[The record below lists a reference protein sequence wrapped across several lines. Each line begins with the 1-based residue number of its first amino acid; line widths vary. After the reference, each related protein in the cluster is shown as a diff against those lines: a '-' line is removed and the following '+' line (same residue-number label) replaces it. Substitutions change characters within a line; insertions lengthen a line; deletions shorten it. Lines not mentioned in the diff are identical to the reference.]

1 VNDDNLKGY
10 GVGSLW
16 TLDDNTTYVC
26 SDATTGAA
34 VWKKITGGLL
44 FNGGVEVAT
53 SRDLNASDA
62 GKILFIVADDVELT
76 MPSTNPF
83 KDNDTV
89 AVFSFANN
97 VSIETEFGGDKRYL
111 FGDTTNK
118 NQCVI
123 FQMIGELFLNI
134 TSGFIYDSTDTK
146 VKSIELYLYENRT
159 FKGTF
164 SEPSAIAQTDFVV
177 TIPEQTD
184 TSYEVFIQGKNPLS
198 AVLYSVADADKT
210 TTSFTVKTA
219 AGLTGVVEFG
229 YILKP

>member
-1 VNDDNLKGY
+1 
-10 GVGSLW
+10 
-16 TLDDNTTYVC
+16 
-26 SDATTGAA
+26 
-34 VWKKITGGLL
+34 
-44 FNGGVEVAT
+44 
-53 SRDLNASDA
+53 
-62 GKILFIVADDVELT
+62 
-76 MPSTNPF
+76 
-83 KDNDTV
+83 
-89 AVFSFANN
+89 
-97 VSIETEFGGDKRYL
+97 
-111 FGDTTNK
+111 
-118 NQCVI
+118 
-123 FQMIGELFLNI
+123 MIGELFLNI